1 MPPTPLELSTLG
13 HRIRHQRV
21 AHGLTLDELGERVGV
36 AGSQLSLIENGKRE
50 PKLSLLQAIATET
63 GVQVTDLLSSE
74 PPNRRAALEIE
85 LERAQRGSVFRQLGI
100 APGQGHQEHER
111 RHASSRSSGLHR
123 ELQRREREAIA
134 TPEEA
139 RRANTEL
146 RLKMRDVDNY
156 LPEIEKLAEKQL
168 KSAGHVSGALTHR
181 TVSIMAEQL
190 GFELLYVSDLPH
202 SARSVTDL
210 EHGRIYLP
218 PASIPGG
225 HGLRSMALQ
234 AMAHR
239 LLGHQRPT
247 DYADFLQQRLE
258 INYFA
263 AACLMPET
271 ASVAFLA
278 QAKKDR
284 NLAVED
290 FRDAFGTTHESAGMR
305 LTNLATRHLDIP
317 LHFLRVDGSGAIT
330 RVYENDDLPL
340 PMDVT
345 GAVDGQIACRKWS
358 ARSAFDEQNR
368 TTEHYQYTDTPAGH
382 VLVLDADRHDLGR
395 RVLDHGRRAVRR
407 REVVPRPRER
417 RSAPSRRAPTSR
429 AAVGRRAT
437 SPRAGRARRG
447 RARGCTCRCSR
458 RSPAAPS
465 PASTTTRCTSSSTGT
480 SEPPLGYARA
490 ETPPPGAGRVVP
502 RSRAPSP
509 DAFPGSTIAFL
520 GAVGSDA
527 ASGRD
532 EGAVALERGG
542 DLGVGRGIRREQLGD
557 RIVGVPSDRERVR
570 PDADD
575 LAACDEQRAHHAVH
589 AGTDRPQELRR
600 ARHRAVDVREVVLLE
615 RRQRHDLGGR
625 RAAARRGSGHDIHRL
640 AVVGEDLQAIGC
652 RFRRR
657 SGRPRAGAPSTTRSR
672 ATPAGPC
679 EAM

>member
-1 MPPTPLELSTLG
+1 MTTGIELATLG
-13 HRIRHQRV
+13 HRIRHHRL
-21 AHGLTLDELGERVGV
+21 ASSMTLDELGALVGI

-50 PKLSLLQAIATET
+50 PKLSLLQAIAQAT
-63 GVQVTDLLSSE
+63 GTDVSDLISGE

-85 LERAQRGSVFRQLGI
+85 LERAQRSSVFRQLGI
-100 APGQGHQEHER
+100 APVKVTKSMSDETIETIL
-111 RHASSRSSGLHR
+111 GLHR

-156 LPEIEKLAEKQL
+156 LPDIEKLAEKQL

-190 GFELLYVSDLPH
+190 GFELIYVSDLPH

-247 DYADFLQQRLE
+247 DYADFLRQRLE
-258 INYFA
+258 INYYA

-271 ASVAFLA
+271 ASVAFLS
-278 QAKKDR
+278 QAKRDR

-340 PMDVT
+340 PVDVT

-368 TTEHYQYTDTPAGH
+368 TTEHYQYTDTPAGTFWCSTQTGSTSDGEFSIT
-382 VLVLDADRHDLGR
+382 VGVPFDDAKWFRGRETQKRAVSTCPDEACCR
-395 RVLDHGRRAVRR
+395 RVPSDVSARWKGKAWPSARVHMQMFSPL
-407 REVVPRPRER
+407 PR
-417 RSAPSRRAPTSR
+417 
-429 AAVGRRAT
+429 G
-437 SPRAGRARRG
+437 
-447 RARGCTCRCSR
+447 
-458 RSPAAPS
+458 
-465 PASTTTRCTSSSTGT
+465 
-480 SEPPLGYARA
+480 
-490 ETPPPGAGRVVP
+490 
-502 RSRAPSP
+502 
-509 DAFPGSTIAFL
+509 AFPGVDDNEVYAFL
-520 GAVGSDA
+520 
-527 ASGRD
+527 
-532 EGAVALERGG
+532 
-542 DLGVGRGIRREQLGD
+542 D
-557 RIVGVPSDRERVR
+557 RHV
-570 PDADD
+570 
-575 LAACDEQRAHHAVH
+575 
-589 AGTDRPQELRR
+589 
-600 ARHRAVDVREVVLLE
+600 
-615 RRQRHDLGGR
+615 
-625 RAAARRGSGHDIHRL
+625 
-640 AVVGEDLQAIGC
+640 
-652 RFRRR
+652 
-657 SGRPRAGAPSTTRSR
+657 
-672 ATPAGPC
+672 
-679 EAM
+679 